1 MFELY
6 FENNS
11 LKFHLSLLAVPAGG
25 GEVPGAPQ
33 GAGQE
38 ADEDN
43 EPQTLHQQ
51 ENMSIKGQSARY
63 LVMQVSDACRT
74 FTLCLG
80 CCNYDL
86 KSKK

>member
-1 MFELY
+1 MKITASNFISLSWPCLQEEEKPLAHHEELAKK
-6 FENNS
+6 
-11 LKFHLSLLAVPAGG
+11 LM
-25 GEVPGAPQ
+25 
-33 GAGQE
+33 
-38 ADEDN
+38 DDN

-51 ENMSIKGQSARY
+51 KNMSIKGQSARY

>member
-25 GEVPGAPQ
+25 GEAPGAPR

-38 ADEDN
+38 ADGRQRAADAAPAE
-43 EPQTLHQQ
+43 EHEHQGPVR
-51 ENMSIKGQSARY
+51 EVPRHAGE
-63 LVMQVSDACRT
+63 
-74 FTLCLG
+74 
-80 CCNYDL
+80 
-86 KSKK
+86 